1 MDAGAKEFLQAAA
14 IFLPARLSLS
24 LTLLAALFGSFS
36 RAAPASLCNT
46 PTTYPVTG
54 GYVFV
59 QGLTA
64 FALTALLLLML
75 APVARFVGLVDKP
88 SGRKQHQGEIPLI
101 GGLAIFLSLLTLA
114 LWWSEPD
121 ATMGWYLAACGLLV
135 LSGVLDDRFNITVT
149 IRIVIEVIAALMMIF
164 GAGLWVGDLGNLLGF
179 RDLHMPLWLSAPFTI
194 IAVFG
199 ITNAWNMIDG
209 MDGLVGVVT
218 LVALGSF
225 YFITHGAASNNLIP
239 VLLMGGTAAYL
250 VFNLGSNRLLPKVFL
265 GDAGSKLIGFSLVWL
280 LIDSTQ
286 GGSFTGMRL
295 PAVLALFVVGLPLI
309 DMVATTVRRM
319 RKGKGPFEPDRTHVH
334 HILLSAGLS
343 QQEALLLIAVL
354 AVQLNFIGI
363 VMYML
368 KWAAWIQFGVFWLV
382 TALYFATVEHAWRFG
397 RWLQHQSDHDRHS

>member
-1 MDAGAKEFLQAAA
+1 M
-14 IFLPARLSLS
+14 
-24 LTLLAALFGSFS
+24 
-36 RAAPASLCNT
+36 
-46 PTTYPVTG
+46 
-54 GYVFV
+54 FV

-64 FALTALLLLML
+64 FALTAVLLLLL
-75 APVARFVGLVDKP
+75 APLARAIGLVDKP
-88 SGRKQHQGEIPLI
+88 SGRKQHEGEIPLI
-101 GGLAIFLSLLTLA
+101 GGLAIFLSLLILV
-114 LWWSEPD
+114 LWLSEPGN
-121 ATMGWYLAACGLLV
+121 AMRWYLGASGLLV
-135 LSGVLDDRFNITVT
+135 LCGVLDDRFNVKVA
-149 IRIVIEVIAALMMIF
+149 IRIVIEVVAGLMMVF

-179 RDLHMPLWLSAPFTI
+179 RDIHLPVWLSTPFTI

-225 YFITHGAASNNLIP
+225 YFLTHGAAPNNLIP

-250 VFNLGSNRLLPKVFL
+250 LFNIGSNRLLPKVFL

-319 RKGKGPFEPDRTHVH
+319 RKGKPPFEPDRTHVH
-334 HILLSAGLS
+334 HILLNAGFS
-343 QQEALLLIAVL
+343 QQETLLLIGVL
-354 AVQLNFIGI
+354 AVHLNFIGI
-363 VMYML
+363 VMYMME
-368 KWAAWIQFGVFWLV
+368 WAAWLQFGVFWLL
-382 TALYFATVEHAWRFG
+382 TLLYFVTIEQAWRLG
-397 RWLQHQSDHDRHS
+397 RWLQYQPGHDRHS